1 MIMESTD
8 IRPDFFLALYISSF
22 HDRENILPSEIY
34 QNDKSFGLVL
44 IYYFFRHSLIVG
56 IVEHRYICKKLRLY
70 F

>member
-34 QNDKSFGLVL
+34 EKSFGLVL
-44 IYYFFRHSLIVG
+44 INYFFRHSLIVG
-56 IVEHRYICKKLRLY
+56 ILQTEINCNIL
-70 F
+70 

>member
-56 IVEHRYICKKLRLY
+56 ILQTEINCNIL
-70 F
+70 

>member
-22 HDRENILPSEIY
+22 HDRENILQSEIY
-34 QNDKSFGLVL
+34 DKSFGLVL

-56 IVEHRYICKKLRLY
+56 ILQTEINCNIL
-70 F
+70 

>member
-34 QNDKSFGLVL
+34 DKSFGLVL
-44 IYYFFRHSLIVG
+44 IYYFSDVHWLS
-56 IVEHRYICKKLRLY
+56 ESCKLK
-70 F
+70 